1 MAKKDLIKKAI
12 DLGIEV
18 PEKAKSAEIM
28 DLLRDVLCA
37 GKHIVNQIDPMLC
50 ADAKDYIDY
59 DLDKPWLTPE
69 MNRKFWNNPNWIADT
84 KLDGCRFKMH
94 VTPDGLR
101 FDSRRRSDKDY
112 AYKER
117 TDNFPQFKMSKEDYA
132 ELFSIFGNCVFDGEM
147 LMPVD
152 SIDTGSV
159 ITKGTCNTTVAVTNS
174 DPETSIPLQEK
185 FGWCRF
191 KVFDIV
197 PYANFA
203 ITTGSPFAND
213 ATYKCRRAYVK
224 SFVVLA
230 QKLGLPVE
238 MPEAARDNKADF
250 FETIVA
256 AGGEGIILKDMDGL
270 YEEGKRSKYM
280 YKLKKFNTAD
290 CFITG
295 WSPGEKKHTGKVGAV
310 LISVMRDVDGR
321 MEEVEVGAVG
331 AIPNELRDEMTKPD
345 GSLKDEFYEKVM
357 EVRYQEITKNNRL
370 RHAVIKQW
378 RPDKSMCDCDGVDI
392 FGKK

>member
-18 PEKAKSAEIM
+18 PEKAKSDEIM
-28 DLLRDVLCA
+28 DLLRDVLCV
-37 GKHIVNQIDPMLC
+37 GKHIVTQIEPMLC
-50 ADAKDYIDY
+50 ADAKDFIDY
-59 DLDKPWLTPE
+59 DLDKPWLSSE
-69 MNRKFWNNPNWIADT
+69 MDDKFWDNPQWLAEE
-84 KLDGCRFKMH
+84 KLDGCRMKMH
-94 VTPDGLR
+94 ITPDGIR

-117 TDNFPQFKMSKEDYA
+117 TDNFPQFKLEDEVYK
-132 ELFSIFGNCVFDGEM
+132 ELFSIFGNVVFDGEM
-147 LMPVD
+147 LMPVS

-159 ITKGTCNTTVAVTNS
+159 VTKGTCNTTVAVTNS
-174 DPETSIPLQEK
+174 DPETSIPLQKK
-185 FGWCRF
+185 FGWCQF
-191 KVFDIV
+191 KVFDV
-197 PYANFA
+197 VSFANFA

-213 ATYKCRRAYVK
+213 STYKCRRAYVK
-224 SFVVLA
+224 SFVKYAELV
-230 QKLGLPVE
+230 GLPVSLPKFAIE
-238 MPEAARDNKADF
+238 NKAEF
-250 FETIVA
+250 FEAIVKD
-256 AGGEGIILKDMDGL
+256 GGEGIVLKDMDGL

-295 WSPGEKKHTGKVGAV
+295 WTPGEKKHTGKVGAV
-310 LISVMRDVDGR
+310 LISVMRNVNGQ

-331 AIPNELRDEMTKPD
+331 AWTNEMRDDMTAPD
-345 GSLKDEFYEKVM
+345 GSLKEEYYEKVM
-357 EVRYQEITKNNRL
+357 EVRYQEITKNNKL

-392 FGKK
+392 FGS